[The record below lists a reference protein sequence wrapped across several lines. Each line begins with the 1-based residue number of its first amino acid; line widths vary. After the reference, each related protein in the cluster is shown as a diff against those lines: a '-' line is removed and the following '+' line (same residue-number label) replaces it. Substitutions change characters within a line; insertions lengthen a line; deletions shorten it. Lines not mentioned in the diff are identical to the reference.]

1 MTAMLE
7 VDRKDIRH
15 ARWREAA
22 DGPLGEGMVRF
33 RIDRFA
39 LTSNNVTYAAF
50 GEAMGYWKFFPTG
63 AQDTG
68 CIPVWGFATAV
79 EARCVGIEVGE
90 RFYGFLPMADAVV
103 LQPERVD
110 SVGFLD
116 GAPHR
121 RELHGTYNQYLRCST
136 DAFYQRERETLLPVL
151 RPLFM
156 TSFLIDDFLADENFF
171 AARSVLISSASSKT
185 AFALGFLLSA
195 RGAAEHSVRS
205 VGLTSATNLA
215 FAQRL
220 GCYDEVMTYDQAVA
234 LPPNGSAV
242 YVDMS
247 GDAAFRAMIHGQ
259 LGDRLAYSCS
269 VGGTHWEALGGGR
282 NLPGPRPVLFFAPA
296 QVKKRIGEWG
306 LSGLQ
311 AKVLSAWQ
319 QFIER
324 VTDPTQPWLVVRET
338 QGRNAVLATYFDVLE
353 GRVSPD
359 EAHVLTV

>member
-1 MTAMLE
+1 
-7 VDRKDIRH
+7 
-15 ARWREAA
+15 
-22 DGPLGEGMVRF
+22 
-33 RIDRFA
+33 
-39 LTSNNVTYAAF
+39 
-50 GEAMGYWKFFPTG
+50 
-63 AQDTG
+63 
-68 CIPVWGFATAV
+68 
-79 EARCVGIEVGE
+79 
-90 RFYGFLPMADAVV
+90 
-103 LQPERVD
+103 
-110 SVGFLD
+110 
-116 GAPHR
+116 
-121 RELHGTYNQYLRCST
+121 
-136 DAFYQRERETLLPVL
+136 
-151 RPLFM
+151 
-156 TSFLIDDFLADENFF
+156 
-171 AARSVLISSASSKT
+171 
-185 AFALGFLLSA
+185 
-195 RGAAEHSVRS
+195 
-205 VGLTSATNLA
+205 
-215 FAQRL
+215 
-220 GCYDEVMTYDQAVA
+220 
-234 LPPNGSAV
+234 V